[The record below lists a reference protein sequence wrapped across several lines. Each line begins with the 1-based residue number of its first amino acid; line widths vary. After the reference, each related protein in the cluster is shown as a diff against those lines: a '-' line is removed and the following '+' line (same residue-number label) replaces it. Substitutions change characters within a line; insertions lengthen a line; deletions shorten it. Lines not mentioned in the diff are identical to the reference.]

1 MTVTRISEWAC
12 LKPGRD
18 NFTVRPETDADLYFG
33 RTKLEQNLRAQLLY
47 GLSVTGVPRMVI
59 FGPYGSGKTHTL
71 HHIKWFLENAELP
84 EASQVRVVKM
94 PLLGRGSTFLA
105 LHSKLVDAVGL
116 EYIRT
121 VLNQFMATRSA
132 SWIDDLTAIAGD
144 ANVAQG
150 LRGML
155 LGGTMQ
161 LTSWRWLMGEK
172 IGDADQANLQITRS
186 YTGAE
191 DLVQILQSLA
201 ALIRSVSNERLVFL
215 IDEAELLDG
224 IKAPE
229 AVDSFREAIR
239 LLSEEAS
246 SNVGFVIAALR
257 PFEDESP
264 SFLILKGGSVSTRL
278 GEKNY
283 VEIPQMEPVVAAE
296 FVKELLGALVDNECV
311 QTRSVEEPELF
322 PFSTSAIEL
331 LDQWITEDPTRQL
344 PRPIIQALNNGAF
357 SAWEAGKEYVDGA
370 AMARALGL

>member
-12 LKPGRD
+12 LKQGRD
-18 NFTVRPETDADLYFG
+18 NFTVRPEVDADLYFG
-33 RTKLEQNLRAQLLY
+33 RTVLEQNLRAQLLY

-71 HHIKWFLENAELP
+71 HHIKWFLANADLP
-84 EASQVRVVKM
+84 EASQVRIVKM

-105 LHSKLVDAVGL
+105 LHSKLVDAIGL

-121 VLNQFMATRSA
+121 VLNQFMTTRAA
-132 SWIDDLTAIAGD
+132 SWIDDLTEIAGD
-144 ANVAQG
+144 PNVAQA
-150 LRGML
+150 LRGLL

-172 IGDADQANLQITRS
+172 IGDADQANLQITRP

-191 DLVQILQSLA
+191 DLVQILQSFG
-201 ALIRSVSNERLVFL
+201 ALIRSVSEQRLVFL

-229 AVDSFREAIR
+229 AVDSFREAMR

-257 PFEDESP
+257 PVEDESP
-264 SFLILKGGSVSTRL
+264 SYQILAGGAVSTRL

-283 VEIPQMEPVVAAE
+283 VQIPQLEPVVAAE
-296 FVKELLGALVDNECV
+296 FVKELLAELVDGDCV
-311 QTRSVEEPELF
+311 ATRGVEEPDLF

-331 LDQWITEDPTRQL
+331 LDQWMTEDPTRQL

-357 SAWEAGKEYVDGA
+357 AAWESGKDHVDGS